1 MEVPIQCGAVHAYD
15 AGGVQPGLHPFADQ
29 VPLELGQGG
38 KEMEDELAGRRGR
51 VEAFLQRDKVDAAR
65 LQPRHLLHQVL
76 EIAAQPVQAPHDEG
90 IGGPGIG
97 QGLLQ
102 VGALGGRGGPGADV
116 RIALFTPRGL
126 QGVVLQG
133 GILVRGG
140 NAGVPDVH
148 GPGL

>member
-1 MEVPIQCGAVHAYD
+1 
-15 AGGVQPGLHPFADQ
+15 
-29 VPLELGQGG
+29 
-38 KEMEDELAGRRGR
+38 MEDELAGRRGR

-102 VGALGGRGGPGADV
+102 AGALGGRGGPRSRCQNSSFHTPAAC
-116 RIALFTPRGL
+116 RASCCRAASLF
-126 QGVVLQG
+126 
-133 GILVRGG
+133 RGG
-140 NAGVPDVH
+140 NAGVADVH
-148 GPGL
+148 GPGIVAETLLMPGNAT